1 MDQTR
6 SIMHFTWCLV
16 NLVESDG
23 DASVLPKPS
32 FQQARTHGTLP
43 LRAASACDQ
52 PHQTSLTPQF
62 KNQRMLLCSSL
73 ENTFQDIF
81 SAATALKPT
90 FFYIYTRW
98 PHRQKPGTV
107 WFAGFSPNNVWNVT
121 PSSHKVKWKLGS
133 RSEVRG
139 WQRHLEPPWSR
150 LEEEKRSGSERDNTT
165 VTLNEARR
173 REKKWFSTTV
183 LPKICFRNLDFP
195 PIMFMFSM
203 TGKLV
208 INSPGF
214 PRNPGTDLDDTEPL
228 VLIQFCLFFLKTL
241 LEFLLFIFSKFIF
254 P

>member
-23 DASVLPKPS
+23 DTSVLPKPS

-139 WQRHLEPPWSR
+139 WQRHLEHWVAWKKKSDLVLNVTTQQSLSMKR
-150 LEEEKRSGSERDNTT
+150 EE
-165 VTLNEARR
+165 RR
-173 REKKWFSTTV
+173 R
-183 LPKICFRNLDFP
+183 NDFP
-195 PIMFMFSM
+195 LQYYLRFVSGIW
-203 TGKLV
+203 T
-208 INSPGF
+208 F
-214 PRNPGTDLDDTEPL
+214 PPL
-228 VLIQFCLFFLKTL
+228 CSCFPWLENWSLIHQVFLGI
-241 LEFLLFIFSKFIF
+241 LELI
-254 P
+254 